1 MELSVTVDTAGFG
14 EIGEIG
20 IYSCKNSKCQVSIH
34 TASRIS
40 RVASFVGLGLWLGL
54 GLGIGLGSAFGLGFG
69 LGIGLGLE
77 LVITFIQ
84 EISVS

>member
-1 MELSVTVDTAGFG
+1 VGGAAGGSLVNGPRVVTAGGTAGGSVELSVTVDTAGFG

-54 GLGIGLGSAFGLGFG
+54 GLVVL
-69 LGIGLGLE
+69 GLGL
-77 LVITFIQ
+77 
-84 EISVS
+84 